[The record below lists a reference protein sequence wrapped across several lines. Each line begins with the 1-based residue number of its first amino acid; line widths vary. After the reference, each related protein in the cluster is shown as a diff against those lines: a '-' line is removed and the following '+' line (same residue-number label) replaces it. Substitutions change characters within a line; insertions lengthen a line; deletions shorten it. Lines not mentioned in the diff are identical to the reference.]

1 MTHATTPKI
10 AVLGAGHVGP
20 AIARLALDAG
30 HSVGIATS
38 GNPGDLALVTQLL
51 IPGAEPLWAIEAI
64 ARADIVVLA
73 MPLHRFL
80 RMDPNDLSGKL
91 VIDAMNYWPPSD
103 GRLPPPFDDE
113 SIGTSEVVAERLP
126 DATVVKTLNHVGY
139 HELETYA
146 RPHGSVDRRALGVAG
161 DAPDAVNTVSTFVD
175 RIGYD
180 AVAVGPLSAGRV
192 LQPGGPVFGTV
203 LRREDFERAVHS
215 PAEQQKAFG
224 LAEQQK
230 AFGLAEQQKAFGLA
244 EQHYGRSA

>member
-51 IPGAEPLWAIEAI
+51 IPGAEPLWAIDAI

>member
-1 MTHATTPKI
+1 MTNATTPTI

-20 AIARLALDAG
+20 AIARLALGAG

-38 GNPGDLALVTQLL
+38 RNPGDLALITQLL
-51 IPGAEPLWAIEAI
+51 IPGAEPQWAVDAI

-80 RMDPNDLSGKL
+80 RMDPYALSEKL

-103 GRLPPPFDDE
+103 GRLPPPYDDE
-113 SIGTSEVVAERLP
+113 SIGTSEVVAARLP

-146 RPHGSVDRRALGVAG
+146 RPSGSVDRRALGVAG
-161 DAPDAVNTVSTFVD
+161 DELGAVNTVSTFVD

-180 AVAVGPLSAGRV
+180 AVPVGPLSGGRV
-192 LQPGGPVFGTV
+192 LQPSGPVFGLV
-203 LRREDFERAVHS
+203 LRREDFERAVRNHS
-215 PAEQQKAFG
+215 GEQKAFS
-224 LAEQQK
+224 
-230 AFGLAEQQKAFGLA
+230 LA

>member
-1 MTHATTPKI
+1 MPNATTPTI

-51 IPGAEPLWAIEAI
+51 IPGAEPLWAVDAI

-224 LAEQQK
+224 LAEQ
-230 AFGLAEQQKAFGLA
+230 
-244 EQHYGRSA
+244 HYGRSA

>member
-1 MTHATTPKI
+1 MTNATTPRT

-30 HSVGIATS
+30 YRVAIATS
-38 GNPGDLALVTQLL
+38 GNPGDLALITRLL
-51 IPGAEPLWAIEAI
+51 IPGAEPLWACDAI

-80 RMDPNDLSGKL
+80 AIDPNALSGKL

-103 GRLPPPFDDE
+103 GKLPPPFNDE
-113 SIGTSEVVAERLP
+113 HIGTSEVVADRLH
-126 DATVVKTLNHVGY
+126 DAAVVKTLNHVGY

-146 RPHGSVDRRALGVAG
+146 RPSGSVDRRALGVAG
-161 DAPDAVNTVSTFVD
+161 DALDAVTTVTTFVD

-180 AVAVGPLSAGRV
+180 AVPVGSLSAGRV
-192 LQPGGPVFGTV
+192 LQPGGPVFGLV
-203 LRREDFERAVHS
+203 LRREDFQRAVHS
-215 PAEQQKAFG
+215 PAEQQQA
-224 LAEQQK
+224 LR
-230 AFGLAEQQKAFGLA
+230 LA

>member
-1 MTHATTPKI
+1 MTNATPPTI

-30 HSVGIATS
+30 HSVAIAAS

-51 IPGAEPLWAIEAI
+51 IPGAEPLWAADAI
-64 ARADIVVLA
+64 ALADIVVLA

-80 RMDPNDLSGKL
+80 RMDPNALSKKL
-91 VIDAMNYWPPSD
+91 VIDAMNYWPPTD
-103 GRLPPPFDDE
+103 GRLPPPFGEE

-146 RPHGSVDRRALGVAG
+146 RPSGLDRRALGVAG
-161 DAPDAVNTVSTFVD
+161 DDLDAVRTVSAFVD

-180 AVAVGPLSAGRV
+180 AVPLGSLSAGRV

-224 LAEQQK
+224 LAQ
-230 AFGLAEQQKAFGLA
+230 
-244 EQHYGRSA
+244 QHYGRSA

>member
-1 MTHATTPKI
+1 MTNSTTPTI

-30 HSVGIATS
+30 HSVAIATS

-51 IPGAEPLWAIEAI
+51 IPGAEPLWPADAI

-80 RMDPNDLSGKL
+80 RMDPDALSGKL
-91 VIDAMNYWPPSD
+91 VIDAMNYWPPTD
-103 GRLPPPFDDE
+103 GRLPSPFNDE
-113 SIGTSEVVAERLP
+113 SIGTSEVVAGRLH
-126 DATVVKTLNHVGY
+126 DAAVVKTLNHVGY

-146 RPHGSVDRRALGVAG
+146 RPSGSVDRRALGVAG
-161 DAPDAVNTVSTFVD
+161 DDPEAVETVNTFVD

-180 AVAVGPLSAGRV
+180 PVPVGPLSAGRI

-215 PAEQQKAFG
+215 PAEQHRAFG
-224 LAEQQK
+224 RAE
-230 AFGLAEQQKAFGLA
+230 
-244 EQHYGRSA
+244 HYERSA

>member
-1 MTHATTPKI
+1 MTDATTTPTI

-30 HSVGIATS
+30 HSVAIATS

-51 IPGAEPLWAIEAI
+51 IPGAEPRWAADAI

-80 RMDPNDLSGKL
+80 RMDPNALSGKL
-91 VIDAMNYWPPSD
+91 VIDAMNYWPPTD

-113 SIGTSEVVAERLP
+113 SIGTSEVVAERLH

-146 RPHGSVDRRALGVAG
+146 RPSGSMDRRALGVAG
-161 DAPDAVNTVSTFVD
+161 DDLHAVRTVSAFVD
-175 RIGYD
+175 GIGYD
-180 AVAVGPLSAGRV
+180 AVPVGPLSGGRI
-192 LQPGGPVFGTV
+192 LQPGGPVFGVV
-203 LRREDFERAVHS
+203 LRRQDFKRAVHS
-215 PAEQQKAFG
+215 LTEEQKA
-224 LAEQQK
+224 LR
-230 AFGLAEQQKAFGLA
+230 LA
-244 EQHYGRSA
+244 EQH

>member
-1 MTHATTPKI
+1 MTNSTTPAI

-30 HSVGIATS
+30 HSVAIATS

-51 IPGAEPLWAIEAI
+51 IPGAEPLWPADAI

-80 RMDPNDLSGKL
+80 RMDPDALSGKL
-91 VIDAMNYWPPSD
+91 VIDAMNYWPPTD
-103 GRLPPPFDDE
+103 GRLPSPFNDE
-113 SIGTSEVVAERLP
+113 SIGTSEVVAERLH
-126 DATVVKTLNHVGY
+126 DAAVVKTLNHVGY

-146 RPHGSVDRRALGVAG
+146 RPSGSVDRRALGVAG
-161 DAPDAVNTVSTFVD
+161 DDPDAVETVNTFVD

-180 AVAVGPLSAGRV
+180 PVPVGPLSAGQI
-192 LQPGGPVFGTV
+192 LQPGGPVFGIV

-215 PAEQQKAFG
+215 PAEQQKAFE
-224 LAEQQK
+224 LAEPY
-230 AFGLAEQQKAFGLA
+230 E
-244 EQHYGRSA
+244 RSA